1 MTILIPVPEVFVIIN
16 GSISILKPHVIADI
30 MTFAGEIVVPSVVEI
45 DFYVNL
51 IAWFEGDMILLFNKS
66 NQKYLIP
73 NGSFN

>member
-45 DFYVNL
+45 DFYLNI
-51 IAWFEGDMILLFNKS
+51 IA
-66 NQKYLIP
+66 
-73 NGSFN
+73 

>member
-1 MTILIPVPEVFVIIN
+1 MSPSKILMTILIPVPEVFVIIN

-51 IAWFEGDMILLFNKS
+51 IA
-66 NQKYLIP
+66 
-73 NGSFN
+73 